1 MNEESTELKPKF
13 GEDGLLPCITVNAAT
28 GDVAM
33 FAYMNAE
40 SFQKTLETGE
50 VYYYS
55 RSRAELWH
63 KGATSGTVQTVRDI
77 RIDCDQDCI
86 LITADIGGA
95 GTGCHTGRSTCFYRK
110 IIKDE
115 NGAFTLEFIEE

>member
-1 MNEESTELKPKF
+1 MSEETTDLKPKF
-13 GEDGLLPCITVNAAT
+13 GADGLIPCITMNAAT

-40 SFQKTLETGE
+40 AFQKTLETGE
-50 VYYYS
+50 VHYYS

-63 KGATSGTVQTVRDI
+63 KGATSGTVQTVKDI

-86 LITADIGGA
+86 IATVDIAGA

-110 IIKDE
+110 IVKDN
-115 NGAFTLEFIEE
+115 NGNAVLEFIED